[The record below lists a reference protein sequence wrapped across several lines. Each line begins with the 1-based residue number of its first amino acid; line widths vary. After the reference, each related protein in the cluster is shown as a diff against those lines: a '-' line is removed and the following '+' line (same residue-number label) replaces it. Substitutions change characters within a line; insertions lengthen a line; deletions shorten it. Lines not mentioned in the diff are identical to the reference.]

1 MKKRVVLLLLTAAF
15 MIVCAIAPYIAL
27 AAVPNV
33 SIAVPQ
39 KTVIRDIVNCSGNI
53 EQADEKSLTMNVP
66 LVASSIHYEVGD
78 TVSKGDVIATIDQ
91 QESIKQL
98 SASQSDLSDS
108 YMGVPKE
115 VIEAALAGKAT
126 EEQIEK
132 ELPKQILSPGNGVI
146 TDINLRYNQANDPT
160 RPVVTV
166 SASDGLVARVSVGE
180 ANISKIKE
188 GNRAVITGT
197 AFEDIY
203 YTATVKK
210 VYPTARKNGY
220 STTGEVVVDVLLQID
235 NPDANLRAGYSTS
248 ARIDVSD
255 GTESCIIPYSAV
267 RQDESNQE
275 YVYVYEN
282 GHAVKRP
289 GKTGREFSEVCEVLE
304 GVTEDDV
311 LILNPDAVKREGI
324 PVKIGNSEGSKK

>member
-39 KTVIRDIVNCSGNI
+39 KTVIKDIVNCSGNI
-53 EQADEKSLTMNVP
+53 EQADEKNLTMNVP

-98 SASQSDLSDS
+98 RDSQANLTDS

-115 VIEAALAGKAT
+115 VIEAALAGSAT

-132 ELPKQILSPGNGVI
+132 ELPSQILSPGNGV
-146 TDINLRYNQANDPT
+146 DINLKYNQANDPT

-166 SASDGLVARVSVGE
+166 SASEVWLRVFPLAKPTSPKSGG
-180 ANISKIKE
+180 KPR
-188 GNRAVITGT
+188 GDHRA

-210 VYPTARKNGY
+210 CINRAQKQLFHHERGGGGRAAADRQSRREPARG
-220 STTGEVVVDVLLQID
+220 LLRKRQ
-235 NPDANLRAGYSTS
+235 NRRFR
-248 ARIDVSD
+248 RI
-255 GTESCIIPYSAV
+255 
-267 RQDESNQE
+267 
-275 YVYVYEN
+275 
-282 GHAVKRP
+282 
-289 GKTGREFSEVCEVLE
+289 
-304 GVTEDDV
+304 
-311 LILNPDAVKREGI
+311 
-324 PVKIGNSEGSKK
+324 